1 MWDSFNAIVT
11 IPKFEVYEM
20 MSSWVYCTPMT
31 GIAKQILP
39 NGYLMGW
46 LWIVYYCDGNHV
58 LKAVFRLKKA
68 KSLEMMRREKNRFVE
83 DGPPFSIAFSGDI
96 CVAELPMVYSRYTY
110 T

>member
-1 MWDSFNAIVT
+1 
-11 IPKFEVYEM
+11 M

-96 CVAELPMVYSRYTY
+96 CVAELTMVYSRYNY